1 MKDKVVRVGVL
12 VSGSGSNLQAL
23 IDSVSTGYIRN
34 ARVALV
40 ISSRADAFALERA
53 RKAEIEAIF
62 LNPKDFGGSVEYS
75 QVIAGLMSERV
86 VDLVCLAGFM
96 RKIEKPLLERYPRRM
111 MNIHPALLPKFGGKG
126 MYGHYVHEAV
136 LRAGEKES
144 GPTVHFVDE
153 QYDHGLIILQRRVPV
168 MPDDTPETLAKRV
181 LEQEHKIYPEAV
193 KLFCED
199 RLEVADGK
207 VIIK

>member
-62 LNPKDFGGSVEYS
+62 LNPKDFAGSVEYS
-75 QVIAGLMSERV
+75 QAIAGLMNERV

-111 MNIHPALLPKFGGKG
+111 MNIHPALLPRFGGKG

-136 LRAGEKES
+136 LRAGENES

-153 QYDHGLIILQRRVPV
+153 QYDHGLIILQRKVPV
-168 MPDDTPETLAKRV
+168 MLDDTPETLAKRV